1 MIGWKTLDAE
11 ASDGSPVNTSVLKG
25 WHQES
30 TLKTEYEVKPNK
42 QVKDTESDSVTD
54 LKLKGDACES
64 KYHTTHRMAQESGF
78 DHTNAHMMKNKPR
91 LKKLP
96 GP

>member
-1 MIGWKTLDAE
+1 MFKRSRTELPRKPLRWAQYSEENAVGDRVFE
-11 ASDGSPVNTSVLKG
+11 PS
-25 WHQES
+25 HQES

-64 KYHTTHRMAQESGF
+64 KYHTTHRMAQDMVTHGT
-78 DHTNAHMMKNKPR
+78 HI
-91 LKKLP
+91 
-96 GP
+96 